1 METSFQLFLQTL
13 GQEAAA
19 GIACVFSL
27 LQE

>member
-27 LQE
+27 LQK